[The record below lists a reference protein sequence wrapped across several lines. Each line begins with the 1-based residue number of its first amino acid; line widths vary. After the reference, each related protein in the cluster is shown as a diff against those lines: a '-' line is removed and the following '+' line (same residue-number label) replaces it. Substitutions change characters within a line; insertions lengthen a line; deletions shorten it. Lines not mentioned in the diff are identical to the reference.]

1 MNEEEEIDGLKPG
14 DTNRLNIP
22 WHQKLLMK
30 ISPRL
35 FIKMSANDLGLDY
48 KKVDLAFKLFKDSKI
63 HIQPLSGVAGRGF
76 IVFIDNKLSLWF
88 NQDGDCFKY
97 DGFEMGEYDDGEVT
111 VFDGI
116 KKD

>member
-1 MNEEEEIDGLKPG
+1 MNEEEIEGLKSG
-14 DTNRLNIP
+14 DTSRLSIP
-22 WHQKLLMK
+22 WYEKLLMK
-30 ISPRL
+30 FSPGW
-35 FIKMSANDLGLDY
+35 FMKMQANKLGLDY

-63 HIQPLSGVAGRGF
+63 HIQPLSGVSGRGF

-111 VFDGI
+111 VFDVI
-116 KKD
+116 RK